1 MKYFILVFVFF
12 LFSSPILKTI
22 NMLDENTEDIEHKKK
37 YEQNAFKDSIN
48 GVYIP
53 KDLYEAMDMLDTMFN
68 EESKKEI
75 SQLINAAETIQ
86 YHLGSGMGIRNRW
99 GLWVNSRL
107 ANYFEKLGFSHPDN
121 MSSIILRAFWYYL
134 KDYTIYLKVHNYNN
148 FKEDGNLFFYMY
160 YKSSGENNFYSL
172 NLNILKADTL
182 GRTTFYC
189 PFEQSEF
196 ISYKHDNP
204 DALLNDFRLKLY
216 DYSSHDFLDTL
227 SVYFKQHGYL
237 FQGGYS
243 LDSLLFIKDPNSN
256 DIEYFLNAFK
266 QYINKDSLIN
276 EMKVEKYNIYYNV
289 GKSELDSIDNILYQY
304 NKKAIE
310 DNYYDDNDKWTNFY
324 NIVMKEYLAKKLI
337 LDLYVI
343 RFYPYVKFDFKEYK
357 KKKRNYIPL

>member
-1 MKYFILVFVFF
+1 MSKFF
-12 LFSSPILKTI
+12 LFVLISYFLSYTFLQSDDV
-22 NMLDENTEDIEHKKK
+22 N
-37 YEQNAFKDSIN
+37 EQKIKEANWYKLLEENAFKDSID

-53 KDLYEAMDMLDTMFN
+53 KDLYEAMDILDSVSSNEDREIIKTYLKNDNLRDLPILKFN
-68 EESKKEI
+68 IISDSWKLKNNSRIARYLDSFGILHFESK
-75 SQLINAAETIQ
+75 
-86 YHLGSGMGIRNRW
+86 YH
-99 GLWVNSRL
+99 
-107 ANYFEKLGFSHPDN
+107 YFN
-121 MSSIILRAFWYYL
+121 WAFAYYL
-134 KDYTIYLKVHNYNN
+134 IDSSLYLKVHNYHN
-148 FKEDGNLFFYMY
+148 FIEDGNLFLYMY

-227 SVYFKQHGYL
+227 SVFFKQHGYL

-310 DNYYDDNDKWTNFY
+310 DNYYDDNDKWTDFY
-324 NIVMKEYLAKKLI
+324 NIVMKDYLAKKLI

-343 RFYPYVKFDFKEYK
+343 RFYPYIEFDFKEYK
-357 KKKRNYIPL
+357 RKKRR